1 MMPKIP
7 FYMTYPM
14 QNLYETELEYER
26 DMKRMK
32 ELYPKEVKKILVCVE
47 DQCDELEY
55 PGSMMYDESPDRLML
70 EKIVDKIY
78 HRLQEE
84 AQTPMPLL
92 ADGRNGMERSRIPEN
107 DRMPG
112 TGSASG
118 NGRVPEPEWTPENG
132 RMPETG
138 SVPEGD
144 RIPETG
150 SVPEGDRIPET
161 GRMLVNG
168 IDREQILMGSADT
181 AGVMQASA
189 LRMTQM
195 DSGWF
200 TPPRGLFPPG
210 MKMEETK
217 AEEKEAAV
225 EEPDREGHQE
235 TVSKKVAEQKETD
248 SEGEKNVE
256 AAAWQ
261 PGPGMPPPPP
271 GRPGMSGPG
280 MPPPGR
286 PGMSGPGMP
295 PRRND
300 PLWWLTGVLL
310 NDEMYRRRCRNRRCR
325 RWW

>member
-1 MMPKIP
+1 MEQKEDMMPKIP

-92 ADGRNGMERSRIPEN
+92 ADEASSMERSRIPEN
-107 DRMPG
+107 DRM
-112 TGSASG
+112 T
-118 NGRVPEPEWTPENG
+118 
-132 RMPETG
+132 ETE

-144 RIPETG
+144 KIPETE

-161 GRMLVNG
+161 GRILVSG
-168 IDREQILMGSADT
+168 IDREQIPIGSADT

-210 MKMEETK
+210 MKMEETR
-217 AEEKEAAV
+217 AEEREAAV

-235 TVSKKVAEQKETD
+235 TVSKNVTEQNKTD

-256 AAAWQ
+256 AAAWL
-261 PGPGMPPPPP
+261 P
-271 GRPGMSGPG
+271 GPG

-295 PRRND
+295 PPPGRPGMPPGPGMPPRRKD

>member
-1 MMPKIP
+1 MEQKEDMMPKIP

-92 ADGRNGMERSRIPEN
+92 ADEASSMERSRIPEN
-107 DRMPG
+107 DRM
-112 TGSASG
+112 T
-118 NGRVPEPEWTPENG
+118 
-132 RMPETG
+132 ETE

-144 RIPETG
+144 KIPETG

-161 GRMLVNG
+161 GRILVNG
-168 IDREQILMGSADT
+168 IDREQIPIGSADT

-210 MKMEETK
+210 MKMEETR
-217 AEEKEAAV
+217 AEEREAAV

-235 TVSKKVAEQKETD
+235 TVSKNVTGQKETD

-256 AAAWQ
+256 AAAWL
-261 PGPGMPPPPP
+261 PGPGMPPPGRPGMSGPGMPPPP

-280 MPPPGR
+280 MPPPPGR
-286 PGMSGPGMP
+286 PGMPPGPGMP

>member
-92 ADGRNGMERSRIPEN
+92 ADEASSMERSRIPEN
-107 DRMPG
+107 DRM
-112 TGSASG
+112 T
-118 NGRVPEPEWTPENG
+118 
-132 RMPETG
+132 
-138 SVPEGD
+138 
-144 RIPETG
+144 ETG

-161 GRMLVNG
+161 GRILVNG
-168 IDREQILMGSADT
+168 IDREQIPIGSADT

-189 LRMTQM
+189 LRMTQV

-210 MKMEETK
+210 MKMEETR
-217 AEEKEAAV
+217 AEEREAAV

-235 TVSKKVAEQKETD
+235 TVSKNVTEQKETD

-256 AAAWQ
+256 AAAWL
-261 PGPGMPPPPP
+261 PGPGMSGPGMPPPP

-286 PGMSGPGMP
+286 PGMPPGRPGMPGPGMPPPPGRPGMPPGRPGMPPGPGMP